1 MRRERFAQAKEG
13 RRYFALPQS
22 AGAVIAKVFKN
33 KGDGLAYN
41 PMHNMLSKNVRVFET
56 LKANSRFWNC
66 DETTVDHRGH
76 LPDDYFSDDDFECAA
91 LI

>member
-41 PMHNMLSKNVRVFET
+41 PMHNML
-56 LKANSRFWNC
+56 
-66 DETTVDHRGH
+66 
-76 LPDDYFSDDDFECAA
+76 
-91 LI
+91 